1 MVEVLAI
8 GWDGSNRCRKAHIY
22 ALESDEFSL
31 LSDDNFCVVLIH
43 ERDHVH
49 ARMLARTKIRA
60 CASVL
65 ETLVDVGLNRDRNME
80 RKAQASSGTD
90 IAASTSDRYCSTPS
104 SHCHP
109 ALASD
114 ISCVLSTSRGTIQI
128 LDKQNLPPA
137 MPSDDGNS
145 FTKHTVQ
152 WPYNGPI
159 RKIACGNDF
168 CLALGDYICCGYGGN
183 RFGQVGIGRYSPL
196 EPTFQR
202 CVLPDGVSVQD
213 IATGSTHAAILS
225 TSGQLYT
232 FGNGAYYKLGLGDDE
247 HRSVPTLVSALEE
260 VGTFRMDGSMS
271 GVKLVACGAFHTI
284 AVSDGTDDVYGWG
297 WNKFGNLG
305 RNPAQHTGADPA
317 NMRSA
322 PESTA
327 APRHSNVVDEHR
339 EEIVA
344 LPRRI
349 EELDD
354 AYLLGDAAGQ
364 EAEALGRG
372 VVKVTC
378 GGRHTALLTQ
388 GGRVIVM

>member
-1 MVEVLAI
+1 M
-8 GWDGSNRCRKAHIY
+8 
-22 ALESDEFSL
+22 F
-31 LSDDNFCVVLIH
+31 
-43 ERDHVH
+43 
-49 ARMLARTKIRA
+49 
-60 CASVL
+60 
-65 ETLVDVGLNRDRNME
+65 
-80 RKAQASSGTD
+80 
-90 IAASTSDRYCSTPS
+90 
-104 SHCHP
+104 
-109 ALASD
+109 
-114 ISCVLSTSRGTIQI
+114 
-128 LDKQNLPPA
+128 DKQNLRPT
-137 MPSDDGNS
+137 MLSDDGIS
-145 FTKHTVQ
+145 FTKHTLQ

-168 CLALGDYICCGYGGN
+168 CLALGDYICCGYGDN

-202 CVLPDGVSVQD
+202 CVLPKGVSVQD

-225 TSGQLYT
+225 TSGQLFA

-247 HRSVPTLVSALEE
+247 HRAVPTLVPTLQE
-260 VGTFRMDGSMS
+260 VGAFRMDGSMS

-284 AVSDGTDDVYGWG
+284 AVSDGTNDVYGWG
-297 WNKFGNLG
+297 WNKFGILG
-305 RNPAQHTGADPA
+305 RNPAQHTGTGSK
-317 NMRSA
+317 NKHSA
-322 PESTA
+322 EARTA
-327 APRHSNVVDEHR
+327 FQRPTNVMKEHR

-354 AYLLGDAAGQ
+354 ADLLGDAAGQ
-364 EAEALGRG
+364 EAEALGRD